1 MRTIRRLYLYGVSF
15 VSLMVVVWGLIGLAR
30 SAFARDSV
38 GGDVTRLAGALA
50 LLFVGVPVFLLHWW
64 LAQRSARDNEEEKYA
79 RIRAIFLYGSLLA
92 TLIPIVQNGLA
103 ILNRVF
109 FRLFDANINRV
120 IFGGGQTWNDNLIAM
135 LMNGLIAV
143 YIFSVLRQNW
153 DEEAIS
159 EAFRETRRVYR
170 WVWVLY
176 GLLLT
181 AFGIQQILIYLFDLM
196 AGALST
202 SLTILAN
209 GLTLAI
215 VGTPIWV
222 YGWRLAQKATADQ
235 DEQQSFFRLVV
246 LYILRLVALIVT
258 VFALGSILNEILNAL
273 FGGTSSLT
281 LFFDATRD
289 AFSVVIPAGVIWGYY
304 SSFLRKE
311 NQAFPDLPY
320 RVEMQR
326 LYAYVAAFLGLFAVI
341 MGFNTLIF
349 ALIEALRLGDSSL
362 KDEFLWARNLRQ
374 GSALGLA
381 IIIIGLPLWLMNWLP
396 LDRKAAGKNE
406 TGDQARRSLI
416 RKAYVYLILFLGVIG
431 VMISAGM
438 LIFQVLQA
446 ILGAPDHYFVETS
459 LELLTSLIL
468 FGLLLGYHGQ
478 VLRRDNRLASETMA
492 AQQAEFPVLVLVPE
506 LGAFSEAVV
515 AALLKEA
522 PDLPVAVHVVDQGVP
537 DETLSA
543 AKAVILPASLTAYP
557 QEAIRL
563 WVQNFSGMRFV
574 IPTPVRDWIWVSG
587 NGSSLPSLIR
597 HTAEM
602 IRKLA
607 EGEKISKSPSSLWM
621 IVGYIFGGF
630 IGLIGLLILTTSL
643 IDFLFQ

>member
-202 SLTILAN
+202 SLTTLAN

-258 VFALGSILNEILNAL
+258 AFALGSILNEILNAL

-304 SSFLRKE
+304 GFTLPGRDATIVCLRCGFLRVVCC
-311 NQAFPDLPY
+311 Y
-320 RVEMQR
+320 
-326 LYAYVAAFLGLFAVI
+326 Y
-341 MGFNTLIF
+341 
-349 ALIEALRLGDSSL
+349 
-362 KDEFLWARNLRQ
+362 
-374 GSALGLA
+374 
-381 IIIIGLPLWLMNWLP
+381 
-396 LDRKAAGKNE
+396 
-406 TGDQARRSLI
+406 
-416 RKAYVYLILFLGVIG
+416 GV
-431 VMISAGM
+431 
-438 LIFQVLQA
+438 
-446 ILGAPDHYFVETS
+446 
-459 LELLTSLIL
+459 
-468 FGLLLGYHGQ
+468 
-478 VLRRDNRLASETMA
+478 
-492 AQQAEFPVLVLVPE
+492 
-506 LGAFSEAVV
+506 
-515 AALLKEA
+515 
-522 PDLPVAVHVVDQGVP
+522 
-537 DETLSA
+537 
-543 AKAVILPASLTAYP
+543 
-557 QEAIRL
+557 
-563 WVQNFSGMRFV
+563 
-574 IPTPVRDWIWVSG
+574 
-587 NGSSLPSLIR
+587 
-597 HTAEM
+597 
-602 IRKLA
+602 
-607 EGEKISKSPSSLWM
+607 
-621 IVGYIFGGF
+621 
-630 IGLIGLLILTTSL
+630 
-643 IDFLFQ
+643 